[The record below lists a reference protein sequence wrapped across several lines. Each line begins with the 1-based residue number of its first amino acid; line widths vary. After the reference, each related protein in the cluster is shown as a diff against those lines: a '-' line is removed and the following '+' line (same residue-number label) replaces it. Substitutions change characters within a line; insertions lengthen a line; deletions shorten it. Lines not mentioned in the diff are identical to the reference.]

1 MARPMAVYLTIAIDI
16 ANKIINGDFNRGDK
30 ISGRSLLA
38 SRYNV
43 SPETIRKAIAI
54 FKEANVV
61 NVSQGKEVTIV
72 SLEQAK
78 NLVEHNKNTVY
89 AHSLK
94 QEIEILLKQKEDNDK
109 CFKNIMTEIMKYSDQ
124 LKNLKPFNPVEIMV
138 KDESLVVDKPLE
150 KIALWHNTGA
160 TIVAVRRNNE
170 IIISPGPYF
179 VLHKNDKI
187 VVVGTKDVFHR
198 VNKFIND

>member
-1 MARPMAVYLTIAIDI
+1 M
-16 ANKIINGDFNRGDK
+16 
-30 ISGRSLLA
+30 
-38 SRYNV
+38 
-43 SPETIRKAIAI
+43 
-54 FKEANVV
+54 
-61 NVSQGKEVTIV
+61 
-72 SLEQAK
+72 
-78 NLVEHNKNTVY
+78 
-89 AHSLK
+89 
-94 QEIEILLKQKEDNDK
+94 LKQKEDNDK

-124 LKNLKPFNPVEIMV
+124 LKNLTPFNPVEIMV

>member
-54 FKEANVV
+54 LKEANVV
-61 NVSQGKEVTIV
+61 DVSQGKEVTIV

-94 QEIEILLKQKEDNDK
+94 QELEILLKQKEDNDK

-124 LKNLKPFNPVEIMV
+124 LKNLTPFNPVEIMV
-138 KDESLVVDKPLE
+138 KDDEMCN
-150 KIALWHNTGA
+150 LWLKNSGMLRRFYEA
-160 TIVAVRRNNE
+160 KNQEIKRTI
-170 IIISPGPYF
+170 YF
-179 VLHKNDKI
+179 QHLQN
-187 VVVGTKDVFHR
+187 
-198 VNKFIND
+198 